1 VLFLEMVPRCPQP
14 LVFMRLAL
22 IMGKEKVLTWL
33 VVRGYL
39 VIIMRCCR
47 WGVKGD
53 VPTTVGWSEI
63 SWL

>member
-1 VLFLEMVPRCPQP
+1 MLFLEMVSRRPQP

-33 VVRGYL
+33 AVRGCL
-39 VIIMRCCR
+39 VIIMRWCR

-53 VPTTVGWSEI
+53 VPTTVGWSKV
-63 SWL
+63 SW